1 MAKAISDEAIDRLKT
16 LLACG
21 RTLKSALRGMSL
33 SPYTLYKMEEA
44 NPVLKREI
52 HKAAVA
58 GTRLHI
64 DGATQK
70 ALTAKTRDQA
80 LIARIGVEAA
90 IRRAETLMR
99 NEYGKQSQPLLSQ
112 PHGDGKLTISWQANP
127 IAPEPIQITSK
138 PAQTLEASPQDVHW
152 QALDQDST
160 EAQETSQGEQATSL
174 EKQEQEGRE
183 PGSVAAPAHANDG
196 ADLDADAAAPQQASH

>member
-33 SPYTLYKMEEA
+33 SPYTLYRMEEA
-44 NPVLKREI
+44 NPVLKRAI

-99 NEYGKQSQPLLSQ
+99 NEYGKQGQALLSQ
-112 PHGDGKLTISWQANP
+112 PQGDGKLTISWQANP
-127 IAPEPIQITSK
+127 IAPEPMQLTSK
-138 PAQTLEASPQDVHW
+138 PAQTLEASPQDVRW
-152 QALDQDST
+152 QALEPDRT
-160 EAQETSQGEQATSL
+160 EAQETSQSEQATSL
-174 EKQEQEGRE
+174 ERQEQEGRE
-183 PGSVAAPAHANDG
+183 TDAVARHARAKEGD
-196 ADLDADAAAPQQASH
+196 DLDADDAAPQQAIH